1 MTRHAQSM
9 LGISCKICF
18 LIFYRVESVLNGGLV
33 LKHYHLPLITFLVF
47 FDSSFMHKDFN
58 IHTLHIFQSLNH
70 WKSKSDGYSGGKR
83 FNRLKTLLDS
93 LSENKY
99 SAISNNY
106 HNTRKLFLQLNM
118 LQSFL
123 NLAIS
128 LIFINS
134 YKIQN
139 EADV

>member
-18 LIFYRVESVLNGGLV
+18 LIFYRVESVLNDGLV
-33 LKHYHLPLITFLVF
+33 LKNYHLPLITFLVF

-93 LSENKY
+93 LSENNY

-118 LQSFL
+118 LQSF
-123 NLAIS
+123 IGPYYTRS
-128 LIFINS
+128 FVD
-134 YKIQN
+134 KI
-139 EADV
+139 